1 MSQDIS
7 NPSISLECIKPK
19 DTISFVVRRS
29 QAHLV
34 SGVIEEAK
42 LPQSRHQ
49 GSKLNLQTSP
59 RLIEPREVL
68 FQLLRPDEQSKTGD
82 IVQGLPKIEQ
92 LFEARGVTKE
102 ISSQNNLKSLSVSK
116 LYSRDGGRAHR
127 IRDFVSRGNPAPRRS
142 EGELVQQPGPP
153 ETLVKKNGGL
163 SGDKS
168 KTNLNWATGDPQSN
182 TIKKSTPNFSSLSE
196 VRLNL
201 QRTLVS
207 EIQSV
212 YQSQGVEISDKHI
225 EIIVRQMT
233 SKVRILEKGKTPFFP
248 DDIVDLD
255 SLKIVENRLKTFNP
269 APISTQEKEPRT
281 RYPAPV
287 TPSLVRGSGAKL
299 PNPPHYNIKRVLGGL
314 IAPRGVRDSFT
325 RPHSLLKNSR
335 GQDGVEGPPP
345 PAWGAPEVG
354 GAPHPVVGGTPPP
367 GGAPPTPPDPPIGGQ
382 GGKGGRVVE
391 SQTNHTQLHTVP
403 PYQPIILGIT
413 KIAFMT
419 DSFISA
425 ASFQET
431 KRVLMNSALQN
442 RIDSLCGLKENVIL
456 GRLIPAG
463 TGR

>member
-1 MSQDIS
+1 M
-7 NPSISLECIKPK
+7 
-19 DTISFVVRRS
+19 T
-29 QAHLV
+29 A
-34 SGVIEEAK
+34 
-42 LPQSRHQ
+42 
-49 GSKLNLQTSP
+49 SP
-59 RLIEPREVL
+59 
-68 FQLLRPDEQSKTGD
+68 
-82 IVQGLPKIEQ
+82 
-92 LFEARGVTKE
+92 
-102 ISSQNNLKSLSVSK
+102 
-116 LYSRDGGRAHR
+116 
-127 IRDFVSRGNPAPRRS
+127 
-142 EGELVQQPGPP
+142 
-153 ETLVKKNGGL
+153 
-163 SGDKS
+163 
-168 KTNLNWATGDPQSN
+168 NLNWATGGRGARLVTESPILPQSN
-182 TIKKSTPNFSSLSE
+182 TIKKSTPNFSCSALSE

-255 SLKIVENRLKTFNP
+255 SLKIVENRFKTFNP
-269 APISTQEKEPRT
+269 ASISTQEREPRT
-281 RYPAPV
+281 RRSHPE
-287 TPSLVRGSGAKL
+287 TKSLLRGSGAKL
-299 PNPPHYNIKRVLGGL
+299 PNPPPYNIKRGGL
-314 IAPRGVRDSFT
+314 IGD
-325 RPHSLLKNSR
+325 
-335 GQDGVEGPPP
+335 
-345 PAWGAPEVG
+345 EVSN
-354 GAPHPVVGGTPPP
+354 
-367 GGAPPTPPDPPIGGQ
+367 Q
-382 GGKGGRVVE
+382 GLGVVE